1 MQECMYFGERA
12 GVFPFTKQ
20 PVNKVMNL
28 NVEQDV
34 TVAEV
39 IGYACYT
46 HVEEG
51 SQNWMRL

>member
-1 MQECMYFGERA
+1 MQVY
-12 GVFPFTKQ
+12 FPFTKQ

-28 NVEQDV
+28 NVEQDA
-34 TVAEV
+34 TVGEV
-39 IGYACYT
+39 IGYASYT